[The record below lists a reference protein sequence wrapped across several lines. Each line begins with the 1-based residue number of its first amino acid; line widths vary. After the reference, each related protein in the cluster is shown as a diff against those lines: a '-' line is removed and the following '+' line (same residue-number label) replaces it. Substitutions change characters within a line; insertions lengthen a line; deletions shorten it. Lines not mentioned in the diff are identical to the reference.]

1 MKKAI
6 LLPLLS
12 LPLWADPTPEI
23 EFDCLH
29 IEYPAPPAL
38 QDRAHNIYHPLT
50 LRVTVQGIP
59 ISRESRQEI
68 YMEDLQLTDSRGNDL
83 QPTPW
88 TEVTHGNE
96 YNISVKQ
103 YPQGTSIY
111 LSGTAHLYLW
121 EKTTTLPTLQPDWE
135 NGCTLTQN
143 GMQIRCSADKPGH
156 LYLNEQFI
164 PTPAYRVEITVPQDN
179 LSPVQEVTPLRED
192 GTPFKD
198 DEYVVN
204 SDTKHGS
211 YCFRLISATPPA
223 RIQLTVAADTKRHR
237 IPFRM
242 RVGMPGRLNL
252 PTPDKR

>member
-12 LPLWADPTPEI
+12 LPLSAAPEI
-23 EFDCLH
+23 EFNALR

-38 QDRAHNIYHPLT
+38 QDQGSAIHPPLT
-50 LRVTVQGIP
+50 LRLSVQGIP
-59 ISRESRQEI
+59 ISRESQQEI
-68 YMEDLQLTDSRGNDL
+68 YMEDLRVTDSRGNDL
-83 QPTPW
+83 QPHFDS
-88 TEVTHGNE
+88 ENVYDNE
-96 YNISVKQ
+96 FDIIAKQ

-121 EKTTTLPTLQPDWE
+121 EKTTTLPTLQPDWK

-143 GMQIRCSADKPGH
+143 GMQIRCSAGNPGH

-164 PTPAYRVEITVPQDN
+164 PTPSYRVEITVPQDN
-179 LSPVQEVTPLRED
+179 LSPVQEVIPLRED

-198 DEYVVN
+198 GEYVVD
-204 SDTKHGS
+204 SDAKHGG

-223 RIQLTVAADTKRHR
+223 RIQLTVATDTKCHR

>member
-12 LPLWADPTPEI
+12 LPLSAAPEI
-23 EFDCLH
+23 EFNALR

-38 QDRAHNIYHPLT
+38 QDQGSAIHPPLT
-50 LRVTVQGIP
+50 LRLSVQGIP
-59 ISRESRQEI
+59 ISRESQQEI
-68 YMEDLQLTDSRGNDL
+68 YMEDLRVTDSRGNDL
-83 QPTPW
+83 QPHFDS
-88 TEVTHGNE
+88 ENAYDNE
-96 YNISVKQ
+96 YDIIAKQ

-143 GMQIRCSADKPGH
+143 GMQIRCSADKPDH

-164 PTPAYRVEITVPQDN
+164 PTPSYRVEITVPQDS
-179 LSPVQEVTPLRED
+179 LTPVYEVIPLKKD

-198 DEYVVN
+198 GEYVF
-204 SDTKHGS
+204 DADAQHGR
-211 YCFRLISATPPA
+211 YCFRIIATTPPA
-223 RIQLTVAADTKRHR
+223 GIQLSVAADIKRYR

-242 RVGMPGRLNL
+242 RLGLPGRLNL